1 MTRQKTIEKNLRK
14 ALLEDGPLALA
25 LFEYELQE
33 HIAEYLQSKRD
44 DGDDYFFAV
53 TEHTNDVA
61 MLLIDNQEAIYIN
74 EAARARLKAL
84 WQTSYAGNMRRLIPD
99 MAGELDNGDLYV
111 VGVTI
116 TQATG

>member
-1 MTRQKTIEKNLRK
+1 MMRKKIIEKNLRK

-25 LFEYELQE
+25 LFEFELQE

-44 DGDDYFFAV
+44 DGDEYFFAV

-61 MLLIDNQEAIYIN
+61 MLLIDNQDAVHIN
-74 EAARARLKAL
+74 EAARSKLKAL
-84 WQTSYAGNMRRLIPD
+84 WRTAYAGNMRKLIPD
-99 MAGELDNGDLYV
+99 MAGELDSGHLYV

-116 TQATG
+116 SQAQG